1 MEELEILQ
9 SSEGKEGHAPAL
21 YGIDFQV
28 KDGYFALCNGFNQ
41 NEIVT
46 NIDELSVNRTV
57 IRENPAKRTS

>member
-9 SSEGKEGHAPAL
+9 SSEGKGGHAPVL
-21 YGIDFQV
+21 YGIGFQFE
-28 KDGYFALCNGFNQ
+28 DGYFAICNGLDQ

-57 IRENPAKRTS
+57 IRENPAKRSS

>member
-1 MEELEILQ
+1 M
-9 SSEGKEGHAPAL
+9 

-28 KDGYFALCNGFNQ
+28 EDGYFAICNGFNQ

-57 IRENPAKRTS
+57 IRENPAKRSS